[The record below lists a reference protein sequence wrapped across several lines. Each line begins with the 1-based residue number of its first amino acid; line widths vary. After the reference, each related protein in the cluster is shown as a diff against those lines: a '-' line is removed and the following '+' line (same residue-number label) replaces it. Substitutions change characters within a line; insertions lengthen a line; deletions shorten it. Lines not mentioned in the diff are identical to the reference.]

1 MQPTTRYLGS
11 PRAWLLATI
20 LAPFNITDNKFVLK
34 TSRPSSCSYFEKIHC
49 SSVFSMKSSR
59 TNTPRIIIHGGAGN
73 ISRANLTEDAY
84 QEYRSALLATLHSSY
99 ALLSK
104 PGATALDV
112 ATHAVA
118 MLEDNPL
125 FNAGHG
131 AVYTTAGTHELEAS
145 VMVSKGYHKRGV
157 GVMEVSGAKNPIKL
171 ARELLIRGEEA
182 DGGGAAGHVQLAGET
197 ANKLVETWGLETVSP
212 GYYWTK
218 RRWDEHRKGLGKST
232 DRETYQKHKRRAD
245 KCSSFVAECAAD
257 ARDLN
262 THDPSWNGHDY
273 LPQGTV
279 GAVVLDSNGMLCVA
293 TSTGGLT
300 NKLPGRIGDTP
311 TLGAGFW
318 AEQWIEENPFDRPHG
333 MMYQQ
338 PTLSPAAR
346 LVNGDFGGVLQD
358 CLPNLSTYLPVSS
371 REDISSEY
379 PVKPTSAPHGVAL
392 SGTGNGDSFLKLSA
406 ARTTSAMTRFSFP
419 PLPLALS
426 VSRMAG
432 PNGMLQQS
440 AEDRWK
446 KTGEGEGGII
456 GIEYR
461 YGEGRVVA
469 DFNSGGMFRAWI
481 DDDGKEQMMVFK
493 DEF

>member
-1 MQPTTRYLGS
+1 MES
-11 PRAWLLATI
+11 CKK
-20 LAPFNITDNKFVLK
+20 NK
-34 TSRPSSCSYFEKIHC
+34 
-49 SSVFSMKSSR
+49 
-59 TNTPRIIIHGGAGN
+59 PRIIIHGGAGN
-73 ISRANLTEDAY
+73 VSRANLTKDAY
-84 QEYRSALLATLHSSY
+84 QAYRSALLSILHASN

-112 ATHAVA
+112 ATHAVS

-125 FNAGHG
+125 FNSGHG

-171 ARELLIRGEEA
+171 ARELLIRGEDI

-197 ANKLVETWGLETVSP
+197 ANKLAEEWGLETVSP

-232 DRETYQKHKRRAD
+232 DRETYRKHKRRAD
-245 KCSSFVAECAAD
+245 KCMSFVEESAAD
-257 ARDLN
+257 ARDIN
-262 THDPSWNGHDY
+262 THDPSWNGPEY

-279 GAVVLDSNGMLCVA
+279 GAVVLDSDGMLCVA

-318 AEQWIEENPFDRPHG
+318 AEQWDDEDHPNHSQG
-333 MMYQQ
+333 MLYHQ
-338 PTLSPAAR
+338 PALSPAAR
-346 LVNGDFGGVLQD
+346 LANGDFGGVLQD
-358 CLPNLSTYLPVSS
+358 CLPAFSSYLPVPSGKHFDFDQSS
-371 REDISSEY
+371 KLLPS
-379 PVKPTSAPHGVAL
+379 PHGVAL
-392 SGTGNGDSFLKLSA
+392 SGTGNGDSFLKTAA
-406 ARTTSAMTRFSFP
+406 ARTACALTHFSSP
-419 PLPLALS
+419 TLPFATS
-426 VSRMAG
+426 VSRVAG
-432 PNGMLQQS
+432 PNGILQQS

-456 GIEYR
+456 GIELCR
-461 YGEGRVVA
+461 GEGIVVA
-469 DFNSGGMFRAWI
+469 DFNCGGMFRAWV
-481 DDDGKEQMMVFK
+481 DDNGEEQMMVFK
-493 DEF
+493 EEF

>member
-1 MQPTTRYLGS
+1 M
-11 PRAWLLATI
+11 
-20 LAPFNITDNKFVLK
+20 V
-34 TSRPSSCSYFEKIHC
+34 SSK
-49 SSVFSMKSSR
+49 
-59 TNTPRIIIHGGAGN
+59 NTPRIIIHGGAGN
-73 ISRANLTEDAY
+73 ITRDNLDKDAY
-84 QEYRSALLATLHSSY
+84 QAYRSALLATLQSSY
-99 ALLSK
+99 ALLLE

-112 ATHAVA
+112 VTHAVS

-171 ARELLIRGEEA
+171 ARELLVRGEEV
-182 DGGGAAGHVQLAGET
+182 DGGGAGAHVQLVGET
-197 ANKLVETWGLETVSP
+197 ANKLAEAWGLETVSP

-218 RRWDEHRKGLGKST
+218 RRWDEHRRGLGKST
-232 DRETYQKHKRRAD
+232 DRETYRKHKRRAD
-245 KCSSFVAECAAD
+245 RCSSYVAECAAD

-262 THDPSWNGHDY
+262 VHDPSWNGQDY

-279 GAVVLDSNGMLCVA
+279 GAVVLDSDGMLCVA

-333 MMYQQ
+333 MVYQQ

-346 LVNGDFGGVLQD
+346 LVNGDFSSVLQD
-358 CLPNLSTYLPVSS
+358 CLPSFSSYLPVSP
-371 REDISSEY
+371 RLDNNDEQPI
-379 PVKPTSAPHGVAL
+379 KPLSARHGVAL
-392 SGTGNGDSFLKLSA
+392 SGTGNGDSFLKTSA
-406 ARTTSAMTRFSFP
+406 ARTASAMTRFSFP
-419 PLPLALS
+419 PLPLAVS
-426 VSRMAG
+426 VKRVAG
-432 PNGMLQQS
+432 TDGMLQQS
-440 AEDRWK
+440 AEERWK

-461 YGEGRVVA
+461 FGRGTVVA
-469 DFNSGGMFRAWI
+469 DFNCGGMFRAWV
-481 DDDGKEQMMVFK
+481 DDAGKQRMMVFK
-493 DEF
+493 EEF